1 LYFVNLDVKQ
11 SVECTNQNIDEVKN
25 LVTKLYIALNID
37 ENKKVEKE
45 KIVKEIEA
53 LRIELEPLEKVRN

>member
-1 LYFVNLDVKQ
+1 MYFVNLDVKQ